1 MKVKKLYVI
10 GKVTGIEADNRPEFE
25 RVRARLADALG
36 CEVEIP
42 HDTIRPG
49 TGWAEAMRQSIARMA
64 TADGVAMLED
74 WAESPGAMLE
84 FEIASAMAV
93 RGLLEV
99 RLWWQWIEAEAEA
112 A

>member
-1 MKVKKLYVI
+1 MKLYVI
-10 GKVTGIEADNRPEFE
+10 GKVTGIAADNKPKFE
-25 RVRARLADALG
+25 NVRARLIAALG

-64 TADGVAMLED
+64 TADGVAMLDD
-74 WAESPGAMLE
+74 WTESPGAMLE

-99 RLWWQWIEAEAEA
+99 RLWWQWIDAEAEA

>member
-1 MKVKKLYVI
+1 MKLYVI
-10 GKVTGIEADNRPEFE
+10 GKVTGIDADNKPKFE
-25 RVRARLADALG
+25 SVRAHLIAALG

-42 HDTIRPG
+42 HDTIISG

-74 WAESPGAMLE
+74 WTESPGAMLE